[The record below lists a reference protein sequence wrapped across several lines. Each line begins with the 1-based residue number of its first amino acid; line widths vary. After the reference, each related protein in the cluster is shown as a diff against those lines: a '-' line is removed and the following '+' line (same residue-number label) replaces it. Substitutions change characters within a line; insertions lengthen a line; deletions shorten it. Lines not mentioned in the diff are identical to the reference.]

1 MQKVCQSRRN
11 PLCLSPTSGQ
21 NLCFQPFDLTS
32 SCIFP
37 PIGHLKKKISPNL
50 IQNNPSLSSQMVPF
64 SSYNIYFFSYTIRGK
79 STLILRRKR
88 SLKCL
93 NVRLVEKFFS
103 PSQIGIQKK
112 NIFISSFTSGVRA
125 ELPLLLKGKGFESDT
140 NLYVRVSR
148 INALVFT
155 EVVGFPTREIR
166 IGRSPLPRE
175 HLRKF

>member
-1 MQKVCQSRRN
+1 
-11 PLCLSPTSGQ
+11 
-21 NLCFQPFDLTS
+21 
-32 SCIFP
+32 
-37 PIGHLKKKISPNL
+37 
-50 IQNNPSLSSQMVPF
+50 MVPF
-64 SSYNIYFFSYTIRGK
+64 SSYNIYFFSYPIRGK

-88 SLKCL
+88 SLKFL
-93 NVRLVEKFFS
+93 NVRLVEKFFF